1 MLKAV
6 LIGLSELPV
15 KFLHVRARSEE
26 LGLNSHAHNIL
37 HDNGLSETE
46 VILKVLLS
54 LDGPDFPSVTIIRF
68 GNNIFP

>member
-1 MLKAV
+1 MLKVV
-6 LIGLSELPV
+6 LIGLSELPA

-37 HDNGLSETE
+37 HDNGLSQTE
-46 VILKVLLS
+46 ILKILLS
-54 LDGPDFPSVTIIRF
+54 LDGPDCPSVTIIPF